1 MPPFDTTLAFFAA
14 SVVLALAP
22 RPDNVFVLLHAAS
35 HGRGAGMLAVL
46 GLCSVLMN
54 VSNPKVAIFFVA
66 FLPQFTNP
74 AHGNMVLQ
82 ICFLGS
88 LFMLA
93 ALLVFGAIAYGAA
106 VAAQPLR
113 QRGVCGIGAATRLW
127 VDINFHL
134 YGGATGRRGLSA

>member
-22 RPDNVFVLLHAAS
+22 GPDNVFVLLHAAS

-54 VSNPKVAIFFVA
+54 VSNPKVAIFLVA
-66 FLPQFTNP
+66 FLPQFTNL

-93 ALLVFGAIAYGAA
+93 SGWCLAQSRAERRWRPNRFASVAFVALALRLAFG
-106 VAAQPLR
+106 
-113 QRGVCGIGAATRLW
+113 
-127 VDINFHL
+127 
-134 YGGATGRRGLSA
+134 